1 MQNNK
6 LSPSI
11 LLALSEFATSAVL
24 SYHLERCGFI
34 VNTVKN
40 TDEFMERAR
49 CVSPEI
55 VVLDEKLSGA
65 LKPNNLIN
73 LLKNDSRTQ
82 NVKIIL
88 ASASQEQN
96 ANFDSIIQKP
106 LIPSELFNLI
116 KSFVSQDAASNNK
129 KIIRYKDI
137 EMNLSTFRVNRS
149 GKDIH
154 LGPNEFKILQCF
166 LELPDRALSRQHIL
180 NYVWGPNSKVET
192 RTIDVHINRLR
203 SALKISE
210 RELPII
216 KTIRSEGYSLSFVAE
231 SANSY

>member
-1 MQNNK
+1 MQNTK
-6 LSPSI
+6 SGLSI
-11 LLALSEFATSAVL
+11 ILALSELATSAVL
-24 SYHLERCGFI
+24 SYHLERYGFI

-40 TDEFMERAR
+40 TDEFMERVK
-49 CVSPEI
+49 CVFPGI
-55 VVLDEKLSGA
+55 VVLDDELLGGI
-65 LKPNNLIN
+65 KPANVCN
-73 LLKNDSRTQ
+73 LLKNDPRTQ
-82 NVKIIL
+82 NIKIIL
-88 ASASQEQN
+88 ASN
-96 ANFDSIIQKP
+96 AEENNEIVDSILKKP
-106 LIPSELFNLI
+106 FIPSELFNRI
-116 KSFVSQDAASNNK
+116 KSFVSQEDKISNVK

-137 EMNLSTFRVNRS
+137 EMNLSTFKVNRQ

-180 NYVWGPNSKVET
+180 NYVWGPNSTVEM

-216 KTIRSEGYSLSFVAE
+216 KTIRSEGYSLSFISEIA
-231 SANSY
+231 